1 VRSPAGLLHQPGVM
15 VTVAFA
21 LVAVVSPAVAV
32 AYSVVSVTS
41 RLLSPSSFLCTRW
54 PPQLFQ

>member
-1 VRSPAGLLHQPGVM
+1 M
-15 VTVAFA
+15 VAVAFA

-41 RLLSPSSFLCTRW
+41 RLLSPSWFLCTRW

>member
-1 VRSPAGLLHQPGVM
+1 VRSPAGLLHQAGVM
-15 VTVAFA
+15 VAVAFA

-41 RLLSPSSFLCTRW
+41 RLLSPSWFLCTRW